1 MKGIW
6 AVSVVFGI
14 ALMLGIPPIQSNAES
29 PECDEI
35 EELVAA
41 GKIPAEAGAIIL
53 EMLDCDAT
61 VVIVFFHDEN
71 NVPIPKAVCGV
82 GYFIPDATVNQ
93 FEATNEDGL
102 AILIIPVTS
111 PVFQNATC
119 FDEFGGKHTKCINP
133 PDLFFDI
140 SIEDDSE
147 CGGGGF

>member
-1 MKGIW
+1 
-6 AVSVVFGI
+6 
-14 ALMLGIPPIQSNAES
+14 MLGFTPVQSNAES
-29 PECDEI
+29 SACDEI
-35 EELVAA
+35 EELVAD
-41 GKIPAEAGAIIL
+41 GKIPVEAGAKIL

-71 NVPIPKAVCGV
+71 NDPIPKAVCGV

-111 PVFQNATC
+111 PVFQNTTC
-119 FDEFGGKHTKCINP
+119 FDEFGGIHTKCIANS

-140 SIEDDSE
+140 SIEDPPD
-147 CGGGGF
+147 CGGF

>member
-1 MKGIW
+1 LKGIW
-6 AVSVVFGI
+6 AVPVVFGI

-119 FDEFGGKHTKCINP
+119 FDEFGGKHTKCIANP

-140 SIEDDSE
+140 NIEDPPD
-147 CGGGGF
+147 CGEF